1 MIVRGSCHRPLLLAI
16 SLSHLVQTFN
26 CPERA
31 NAPSFVVVFCFEISA
46 TVFPVDMAGAVVS
59 PWTAATKIPVRCLG
73 GLQAGVSPACRS
85 RADVWCARLSGG
97 RGKPRVVPHQEFIGR
112 AKKDRDTEVELITEL
127 EVVEP
132 EVERDAEQALL
143 SVGAATLFGAGVWAV
158 LGSAKGEEY
167 FAGYLL
173 EQSLSVDN
181 LFVFV
186 LVFSQFQTPVP
197 SQKVVLSY
205 GIATAA
211 VLRLVLILLG
221 ADAVEKWKP
230 ILLVFAAILLFSS
243 IKLLTTDEDE
253 EEEDLSNNKIVQF
266 SKSLFD
272 FTDEYDGDKFFTTGK
287 DGGKTLA
294 TPLLLVLLIIELS
307 DVIFAVDSIPA
318 VFGVTLDPFIVYSSN
333 MFAIL
338 SLRGLYGFVSNVLTK
353 LVYLE
358 KSVALV
364 LGFIGFKILVEFL
377 GFEIPTE
384 ASLGVVVA
392 ILGAGVGASLLFA
405 SADDDV

>member
-1 MIVRGSCHRPLLLAI
+1 MVVCH
-16 SLSHLVQTFN
+16 
-26 CPERA
+26 
-31 NAPSFVVVFCFEISA
+31 
-46 TVFPVDMAGAVVS
+46 VVS
-59 PWTAATKIPVRCLG
+59 PAAYACRMPMSRYHQG
-73 GLQAGVSPACRS
+73 MQAGVSPNCETRRTCRRKHGVFVS
-85 RADVWCARLSGG
+85 RAKPDG
-97 RGKPRVVPHQEFIGR
+97 RD
-112 AKKDRDTEVELITEL
+112 ADVELITEL
-127 EVVEP
+127 EVIEP

-143 SVGAATLFGAGVWAV
+143 SVGAAALFGAGVWGV
-158 LGSAKGEEY
+158 LGPSKGEEF

-173 EQSLSVDN
+173 EQSLSIDN

-186 LVFSQFQTPVP
+186 LVFSQFQTPLP

-230 ILLVFAAILLFSS
+230 ILLVFSGILLFSS
-243 IKLLTTDEDE
+243 IKLLIAKEDEDE
-253 EEEDLSNNKIVQF
+253 DEEEDLSNNKVVQF

-272 FTDEYDGDKFFTTGK
+272 FTDQYDGDKFFTTEE
-287 DGGKTLA
+287 GGVKTLA

-358 KSVALV
+358 KRYVHLPAPRTARHSHSCAALARS
-364 LGFIGFKILVEFL
+364 
-377 GFEIPTE
+377 P
-384 ASLGVVVA
+384 ASLWFWD
-392 ILGAGVGASLLFA
+392 S
-405 SADDDV
+405 

>member
-1 MIVRGSCHRPLLLAI
+1 MAVASTSSLGGQVAFVDAHFYDSAVRGVRA
-16 SLSHLVQTFN
+16 
-26 CPERA
+26 A
-31 NAPSFVVVFCFEISA
+31 NAA
-46 TVFPVDMAGAVVS
+46 R
-59 PWTAATKIPVRCLG
+59 AARGTRL
-73 GLQAGVSPACRS
+73 
-85 RADVWCARLSGG
+85 ARLPKRSSGARLACKATGVRQQAAVAFASPPGVLNG
-97 RGKPRVVPHQEFIGR
+97 RSIPQCWRKRVVKATAGKN
-112 AKKDRDTEVELITEL
+112 AKGTKGPTGDDDVALLKDL
-127 EVVEP
+127 EIREP
-132 EVERDAEQALL
+132 EVEQDAEQAALT
-143 SVGAATLFGAGVWAV
+143 VGAAALFGAVVWTV
-158 LGSAKGEEY
+158 LGSVKGEEY

-186 LVFSQFQTPVP
+186 LVFNYFNTPME
-197 SQKVVLSY
+197 SQKVVLTY

-221 ADAVEKWKP
+221 ADVVEKWKP
-230 ILLVFAAILLFSS
+230 ILLVFAFILLVSS
-243 IKLLTTDEDE
+243 GKLLLGGDEDK
-253 EEEDLSNNKIVQF
+253 EEDLANNSIVKF
-266 SKSLFD
+266 SKGLFD
-272 FTDEYDGDKFFTTGK
+272 FTDEYDGDKFFTTAAET
-287 DGGKTLA
+287 GKTVA

-364 LGFIGFKILVEFL
+364 LGFIGLKIMVEFF
-377 GFEIPTE
+377 GYPIPTE

-392 ILGAGVGASLLFA
+392 ILGAGVGASLLVR
-405 SADDDV
+405 DEE

>member
-1 MIVRGSCHRPLLLAI
+1 MVV
-16 SLSHLVQTFN
+16 SH
-26 CPERA
+26 
-31 NAPSFVVVFCFEISA
+31 
-46 TVFPVDMAGAVVS
+46 VVS
-59 PWTAATKIPVRCLG
+59 PATYAGRMAISRCHRG
-73 GLQAGVSPACRS
+73 MQAGVSPNCERRTCR
-85 RADVWCARLSGG
+85 RKAGIF
-97 RGKPRVVPHQEFIGR
+97 VPR
-112 AKKDRDTEVELITEL
+112 AKRDGRDADVELITEL
-127 EVVEP
+127 EVIEP

-143 SVGAATLFGAGVWAV
+143 SVGAAVLFGAGVWAV
-158 LGSAKGEEY
+158 LGPSKGEQY

-173 EQSLSVDN
+173 EQSLSIDN

-230 ILLVFAAILLFSS
+230 ILLVFAGILLFSS
-243 IKLLTTDEDE
+243 VKLLIAKEEED
-253 EEEDLSNNKIVQF
+253 EEEDLSNNKVVQF

-272 FTDEYDGDKFFTTGK
+272 FTDQYDGEKFFTTEK
-287 DGGKTLA
+287 IGGKTMA

-358 KSVALV
+358 KRYVCNCRSRAPNLTREPRSLV
-364 LGFIGFKILVEFL
+364 RQRCFGVGIYRREDLDRVSRRRYPHFDEF
-377 GFEIPTE
+377 GHCRGYPRNRRCRQP
-384 ASLGVVVA
+384 VVA
-392 ILGAGVGASLLFA
+392 EWGQGSVTLRSAG
-405 SADDDV
+405 

>member
-1 MIVRGSCHRPLLLAI
+1 M
-16 SLSHLVQTFN
+16 
-26 CPERA
+26 
-31 NAPSFVVVFCFEISA
+31 
-46 TVFPVDMAGAVVS
+46 
-59 PWTAATKIPVRCLG
+59 
-73 GLQAGVSPACRS
+73 QAGVSPNCEKRGTCRRKRGLFVS
-85 RADVWCARLSGG
+85 RAKPGG
-97 RGKPRVVPHQEFIGR
+97 RD
-112 AKKDRDTEVELITEL
+112 ADVELITEL
-127 EVVEP
+127 EVIEP

-143 SVGAATLFGAGVWAV
+143 SVGAAALFGAGVWGV
-158 LGSAKGEEY
+158 LGPSKGEEF

-173 EQSLSVDN
+173 EQSLSIDN

-186 LVFSQFQTPVP
+186 LVFSQFQTPVA

-221 ADAVEKWKP
+221 ADAVENWKP
-230 ILLVFAAILLFSS
+230 ILLLFSGILLFSS
-243 IKLLTTDEDE
+243 IKLLIAKDEEE
-253 EEEDLSNNKIVQF
+253 EEEDLSTNKVVQF

-272 FTDEYDGDKFFTTGK
+272 FTDQYDGDKFFTTEK
-287 DGGKTLA
+287 GGVKTLA

-338 SLRGLYGFVSNVLTK
+338 SLRGLYGFVSNVLTN

-358 KSVALV
+358 KRYVRVS
-364 LGFIGFKILVEFL
+364 
-377 GFEIPTE
+377 
-384 ASLGVVVA
+384 
-392 ILGAGVGASLLFA
+392 
-405 SADDDV
+405 

>member
-1 MIVRGSCHRPLLLAI
+1 MVVCH
-16 SLSHLVQTFN
+16 
-26 CPERA
+26 
-31 NAPSFVVVFCFEISA
+31 
-46 TVFPVDMAGAVVS
+46 VVS
-59 PWTAATKIPVRCLG
+59 PATYACRMPMSRCHRG
-73 GLQAGVSPACRS
+73 MQAGVSPNCETRRTCHRKRGCFVS
-85 RADVWCARLSGG
+85 RAKRDGG
-97 RGKPRVVPHQEFIGR
+97 D
-112 AKKDRDTEVELITEL
+112 ADVELITEL
-127 EVVEP
+127 EVIEP

-143 SVGAATLFGAGVWAV
+143 SVGAAALFGAGVWGV
-158 LGSAKGEEY
+158 LGPSKGEEF

-173 EQSLSVDN
+173 EQSLSIDN

-230 ILLVFAAILLFSS
+230 ILLVFSGILLFSS
-243 IKLLTTDEDE
+243 IKLLIAKE
-253 EEEDLSNNKIVQF
+253 EEEEADLSNNKVVQF

-272 FTDEYDGDKFFTTGK
+272 FTDQYDGDKFFTMEE
-287 DGGKTLA
+287 GGVKTMA

-318 VFGVTLDPFIVYSSN
+318 VFGVTLDPFIVYTSN

-358 KSVALV
+358 KRYVQLLAPRTAHSHSFLALACSA
-364 LGFIGFKILVEFL
+364 
-377 GFEIPTE
+377 
-384 ASLGVVVA
+384 ASLWFWDSSVER
-392 ILGAGVGASLLFA
+392 F
-405 SADDDV
+405 